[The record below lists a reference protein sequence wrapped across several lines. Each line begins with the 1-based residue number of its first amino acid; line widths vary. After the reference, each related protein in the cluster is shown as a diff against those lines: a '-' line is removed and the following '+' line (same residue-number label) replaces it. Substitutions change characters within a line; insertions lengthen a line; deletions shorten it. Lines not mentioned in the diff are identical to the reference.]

1 MKVAV
6 LPFNVTD
13 GTKPALGRQL
23 ANVIAETVKAATGA
37 DINSVNYLA
46 QVQEGGEQRAAFV
59 NMGTTLAERSF
70 FEPLFNEA
78 GAEKIMHGLM
88 EQTETGFAV
97 HVRFEAKD
105 SETPLLD
112 EQQSFATSELFS
124 QMHWLM
130 QKLAGQA
137 GVNLPPALQEK
148 LDVGT
153 TSPEAFLAFLEGYD
167 GLLYVQ
173 QANGKVVNEFQPNNA
188 LEVLLKA
195 LELDPKFQPAF
206 DTAIQF
212 CRACAHFRIG
222 TFQFV
227 ESTLKQLGEM
237 VPGDYRP
244 MSALGEVFQEMGDM
258 AQSSNYYEKAIAA
271 HEALGDEIDPVL
283 LNERGVLYSRLGM
296 VQLNLGMPV
305 NAERN
310 FRKAIELE
318 DDEKASLDMLSSVLA
333 QTNRQHEIVGL
344 WKDEA
349 ARNPKSAKARTR
361 YATALISTGQKEEGI
376 RAFDEAIDDLEDK
389 VMVKRFYAPILSQ
402 TGDLDRAMDFYED
415 CLDVA
420 PNDIPLMIE
429 YANTLKSADR
439 EFEVP
444 QVLRNILASNPDL
457 STKAQALA
465 WLIEIEQPKRV
476 EVVEE
481 ARKQLEE
488 GDAETAIKDLK
499 PLRNWLA
506 DYWKLWAVLS
516 VAFNRLEMPEE
527 AQDAANRLL
536 NLFPTYEPAYAE
548 MVNALTKLGR
558 DEEAYNVMR
567 HAANNVGSLGVHV
580 NLALAAKRAGHDEE
594 ARSIVQ
600 QLRQAVGPNEEL
612 EQTFAEIEA

>member
-6 LPFNVTD
+6 LPFNVTE

-23 ANVIAETVKAATGA
+23 ANVVAETVRAATGA

-46 QVQEGGEQRAAFV
+46 QVQEDGDQRAAFV
-59 NMGTTLAERSF
+59 NMGTTMMERSF
-70 FEPLFNEA
+70 FEPLFTEA
-78 GAEKIMHGLM
+78 GAEKIMHGLL
-88 EQTETGFAV
+88 EQTETGFNL
-97 HVRFEAKD
+97 HVRFESKD

-112 EQQSFATSELFS
+112 EQQSFDASQLFS
-124 QMHWLM
+124 TMHWLM

-153 TSPEAFLAFLEGYD
+153 SNPDAFLAFLEGYD
-167 GLLYVQ
+167 GLLYIQ
-173 QANGKVVNEFQPNNA
+173 QANGKVVKEFQPTDA
-188 LEVLLKA
+188 LDVLKKS

-206 DTAIQF
+206 DTAIQL
-212 CRACAHFRIG
+212 CRACAHFRVG
-222 TFQFV
+222 SFQVV
-227 ESTLKQLGEM
+227 ESTLNQLGAM
-237 VPGDYRP
+237 SPADYRP
-244 MSALGEVFQEMGDM
+244 MSALGEVFQEVGDL
-258 AQSSNYYEKAIAA
+258 AKASDYYEKAIEA
-271 HEALGDEIDPVL
+271 HNALGDEIDPGL
-283 LNERGVLYSRLGM
+283 LYERGALYGRLGV
-296 VQLNLGMPV
+296 VQLGLGMPV
-305 NAERN
+305 NAERS

-318 DDEKASLDMLSSVLA
+318 DDEKPSLDLLSSVLA
-333 QTNRQHEIVGL
+333 QTNRQHEIAGI

-349 ARNPKSAKARTR
+349 ARNPNSAKARTR
-361 YATALISTGQKEEGI
+361 YATALISMGQKDEGI
-376 RAFDEAIDDLEDK
+376 RVFDEAIDELEDK

-429 YANTLKSADR
+429 YCNTLKAADR

-476 EVVEE
+476 EVVED
-481 ARKQLEE
+481 ARKQLEG
-488 GDAETAIKDLK
+488 GDADTAIKDLK

-516 VAFNRLEMPEE
+516 AAYNRLEMAEE

-536 NLFPTYEPAYAE
+536 NLFPTYEPGYAE
-548 MVNALTKLGR
+548 MVNALAKLGR

-567 HAANNVGSLGVHV
+567 HAANNIGSIGVHV
-580 NLALAAKRAGHDEE
+580 NLALAAKRAGHEDE